1 MKLKGQIFLFIFS
14 LFAFVSNAQDGEG
27 LFKSKCAACHML
39 GKDGTGPNLKDVR
52 SKWNDAGEG
61 ELIYNWVKNS
71 QELVESG
78 ESEMATVANEYSAI
92 AMTPQDVTNEDID
105 AILNYIDAYV
115 APAPVE
121 TTEDVA
127 SASTEKTIK
136 YVPNY
141 KKNLKLFYWLIL
153 ALIIQVIAILI
164 VSGSLKTMIKFDKNK
179 GAAKAVLA
187 LAGMFGLISFN
198 NASLA
203 LNFMAPGTTEGG
215 SPWLLVENS
224 DLVVLV
230 ILNIVLLFIF
240 LHFRKLFMDITR
252 TIRPQTELQKQKSIS
267 KRQQRKMNKI
277 LIGAV
282 DIEEEHTILLEH
294 EYDGIK
300 ELDNNLPPWWV
311 WMFWATIVFA
321 VVYVFNYH
329 ILGTSDLQI
338 AEYDKDMK
346 QSEAQVQ
353 AYLKE
358 QGMQVDASNVT
369 LMEDEGDLAT
379 GKALFDAN
387 CVICHNPDGEG
398 NIGPNLTDNAWI
410 YGYDIAE
417 VFVNVK
423 NGTTKGMPEHASKL
437 NPIQLQ
443 QVSSF
448 VLTMPEAKGKA
459 PEGDKI
465 EK

>member
-1 MKLKGQIFLFIFS
+1 MNLKGQIFLFIFS

-27 LFKSKCAACHML
+27 LFKSKCGACHML

-61 ELIYNWVKNS
+61 ELIYDWVKNS

-78 ESEMATVANEYSAI
+78 SSTMAAAANEYSAI

-105 AILNYIDAYV
+105 AILNYVDAYV

-121 TTEDVA
+121 AAEDVA

-141 KKNLKLFYWLIL
+141 KKNIKLFYWLIL

-179 GAAKAVLA
+179 GTAKAVLT
-187 LAGMFGLISFN
+187 LLGMFGLISFN
-198 NASLA
+198 NSSLA
-203 LNFMAPGTTEGG
+203 LEFMAPGLAEED

-230 ILNIVLLFIF
+230 ILNIVLLLIF
-240 LHFRKLFMDITR
+240 LHFRKIFMDITR
-252 TIRPQTELQKQKSIS
+252 TIRPQTEQQKQKSIS

-311 WMFWATIVFA
+311 WMFWATIIFA
-321 VVYVFNYH
+321 VIYVFNYH

-338 AEYDKDMK
+338 AEYEKDMK
-346 QSEAQVQ
+346 QSEEQVQ

-459 PEGDKI
+459 PEGDVI